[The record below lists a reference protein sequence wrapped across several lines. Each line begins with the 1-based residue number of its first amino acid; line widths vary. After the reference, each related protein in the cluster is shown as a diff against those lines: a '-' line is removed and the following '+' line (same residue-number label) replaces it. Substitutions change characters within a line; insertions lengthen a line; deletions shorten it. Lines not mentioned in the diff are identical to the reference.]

1 MPLHHE
7 RRGRERECQAQ
18 ALGAEIPIA
27 LPPAGRAAM
36 VTDEECV
43 DYARE
48 WVRLAGL
55 TADEEIRGQLLA
67 IPEPSTALVL
77 VAGSMVLCGS
87 RTWSR
92 LSHWATSRA

>member
-55 TADEEIRGQLLA
+55 TADEEIRGQLL
-67 IPEPSTALVL
+67 
-77 VAGSMVLCGS
+77 SMAREWMAAAMHERHSAVRAR
-87 RTWSR
+87 RT
-92 LSHWATSRA
+92 

>member
-18 ALGAEIPIA
+18 ALGAERPIP
-27 LPPAGRAAM
+27 LPLAGRAAM

-48 WVRLAGL
+48 CVRLAGL
-55 TADEEIRGQLLA
+55 TADQEIRDQLLNMA
-67 IPEPSTALVL
+67 REWMAAAMDERHNAVRARRARRSRFD
-77 VAGSMVLCGS
+77 AG
-87 RTWSR
+87 
-92 LSHWATSRA
+92 

>member
-43 DYARE
+43 TTRAN
-48 WVRLAGL
+48 GC
-55 TADEEIRGQLLA
+55 GLLA
-67 IPEPSTALVL
+67 
-77 VAGSMVLCGS
+77 
-87 RTWSR
+87 
-92 LSHWATSRA
+92 

>member
-7 RRGRERECQAQ
+7 GSGRERECQAQ
-18 ALGAEIPIA
+18 ALGAERPIA

-48 WVRLAGL
+48 CVRLAGL
-55 TADEEIRGQLLA
+55 TADQEIRDQLLNMA
-67 IPEPSTALVL
+67 REWMAAAMHERHSAVRARRARRSRFG
-77 VAGSMVLCGS
+77 AG
-87 RTWSR
+87 
-92 LSHWATSRA
+92 